1 MDFIL
6 DSICFSSG
14 ESLIIKTKAIPRD
27 FFYEFNEQKILN
39 FILDTELEF
48 TNLSPQLQIFSFYFQ
63 MIAKEIFPSY
73 LQDIIKDIYFN
84 LVNGNYKYKVPKT
97 LIEGNVE
104 EIYKSLQY
112 FIYEFAIN
120 TLDIRKFQEYKKI
133 NFNEIEFNLISTKY
147 KFGFNYKLQV
157 PGYNE
162 LVDNFIN
169 GNVKY

>member
-1 MDFIL
+1 M
-6 DSICFSSG
+6 
-14 ESLIIKTKAIPRD
+14 
-27 FFYEFNEQKILN
+27 
-39 FILDTELEF
+39 DTELEF
-48 TNLSPQLQIFSFYFQ
+48 SNLSPQLQIFVNYFQ
-63 MIAKEIFPSY
+63 KIAKLFFPSC

-104 EIYKSLQY
+104 EIYKGLQY
-112 FIYEFAIN
+112 IIYEFAIN
-120 TLDIRKFQEYKKI
+120 ILAIKNFQEYKKI
-133 NFNEIEFNLISTKY
+133 NLNEIEFNLISTKY

-169 GNVKY
+169 GNVKF